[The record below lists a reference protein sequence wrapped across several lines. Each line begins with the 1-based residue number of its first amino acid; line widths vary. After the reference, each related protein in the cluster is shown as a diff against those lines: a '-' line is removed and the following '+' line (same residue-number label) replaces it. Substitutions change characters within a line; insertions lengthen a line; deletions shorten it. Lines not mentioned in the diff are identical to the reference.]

1 VTAVAPQADG
11 DQGHPDR
18 GDTMHPR
25 PSVGS
30 LLALVLCCLTGAGV
44 GTVSAGWW
52 TPWSGFSGREPSPSA
67 GRLVDGPV
75 AVGSFRKVIVPLPVW
90 RPLRVTLIVRSP
102 PGARRLSIDAPLDG
116 ARAAAVV
123 ETAPAPVAMQLTT
136 RGARDGRV
144 ALYCAVEGVAGEGQ
158 GVVIDAVHAAPIV
171 TVSAIV
177 QHTGVGVVAGAALWA
192 FTIGWPLVCRRCVF
206 WRAAPSARPAAPLDP
221 LGGSGGPERTAGPRG
236 AARLLWSEGVVAAA
250 AVAALLTAWA
260 VIKPPFQA
268 PDEPQHIMRATSM
281 RLAPWV
287 GGSQYFAVDNRHA
300 VTLTWGVSP
309 VLHGLIGRPDR
320 YLTRAEVEGLKQH
333 PHVVLPDGERI
344 LSAVASYPPIFYWYV
359 FGVREVA
366 QSLALTPWTT
376 LHLLRVAVVL
386 PVASLWGLVF
396 VALRRGGYTRV
407 ASGVSVALIVGTPMY
422 AFLGSSVNP
431 DAVAIPLAVCLAVLC
446 WRGLA
451 TGPSLVAIALV
462 SMAML
467 FIKPSGIQAVLAIVG
482 ASAAYAWRR
491 REATGDALEIA
502 RTLGAS
508 LLVAWALYYAWSP
521 PSLSDGAGLSLSV
534 WQYIAALPSRV
545 PDLWVM
551 FWGKL
556 GWVDYQA
563 PTPFYAL
570 LGLTSM
576 VCAVWAAAR
585 ARDCADVVFLGVF
598 VALLVA
604 TTVAG
609 ELANVHRTGYML
621 QGRYFLPALVCV
633 VPVVA
638 RAPYL
643 VSAALG
649 ASVLALHLAL
659 FWLTFVRYWH
669 ADAGAFMASLP
680 F

>member
-1 VTAVAPQADG
+1 VTAGAVHRADG
-11 DQGHPDR
+11 DASGAR
-18 GDTMHPR
+18 WRR
-25 PSVGS
+25 PAAA
-30 LLALVLCCLTGAGV
+30 LALVACCLAGAIV
-44 GTVSAGWW
+44 STVSAAWW
-52 TPWSGFSGREPSPSA
+52 TPWSGFSGREPSPTA

-75 AVGSFRKVIVPLPVW
+75 AVGTFRKVTAPLPVW
-90 RPLRVTLIVRSP
+90 RPLRVTLTVRSP
-102 PGARRLSIDAPLDG
+102 QGARRLSIDAPLDG
-116 ARAAAVV
+116 ARTAAVV
-123 ETAPAPVAMQLTT
+123 AAAPAPIVMQLTT

-144 ALYCAVEGVAGEGQ
+144 ALYCAVDGVAGDGQ

-171 TVSAIV
+171 TVPAIL
-177 QHTGVGVVAGAALWA
+177 QHTGAGVVAGAALWA
-192 FTIGWPLVCRRCVF
+192 FTIGWPLVRR
-206 WRAAPSARPAAPLDP
+206 RYADR
-221 LGGSGGPERTAGPRG
+221 PERTAGPRG
-236 AARLLWSEGVVAAA
+236 AARLPPASAAKTGADARSPWFEGAVAAA

-320 YLTRAEVEGLKQH
+320 YLTRAEVDALKQH

-344 LSAVASYPPIFYWYV
+344 LSAVASYPPLFYWYV

-366 QSLALTPWTT
+366 QLLALTPWTT
-376 LHLLRVAVVL
+376 LHLLRGAVVL
-386 PVASLWGLVF
+386 LVASLWGAVF
-396 VALRRGGYTRV
+396 VALRRGGYTRA
-407 ASGVSVALIVGTPMY
+407 ASGVSVMLIVGTPMY

-451 TGPSLVAIALV
+451 TGPSLVAITLV
-462 SMAML
+462 SLAML

-502 RTLGAS
+502 RTLGAC
-508 LLVAWALYYAWSP
+508 LLVAWAFYYAWSP

-534 WQYIAALPSRV
+534 WQYVAALPSRV

-570 LGLTSM
+570 LAVTSM
-576 VCAVWAAAR
+576 VCAVWAAVR
-585 ARDCADVVFLGVF
+585 SRGGEDVVFLGVF

-604 TTVAG
+604 TTLAG

-638 RAPYL
+638 GAPYA
-643 VSAALG
+643 VSASLG
-649 ASVLALHLAL
+649 ASVLALHVAL

-669 ADAGAFMASLP
+669 ADVGAFVASLP